1 MLLVMIGIIKVDF
14 DRNSGF
20 ILYLRKSLFTN
31 HSVRITIHIIEKISF
46 WAYRPISRFE
56 PPVKRWLRHFF
67 KSIAGKKNKM
77 QVFTH
82 ELVNDLGKE
91 IKEMI
96 FTRELLDK
104 LG

>member
-46 WAYRPISRFE
+46 WAYS
-56 PPVKRWLRHFF
+56 VF
-67 KSIAGKKNKM
+67 KLPATSNFYLFVLIAL
-77 QVFTH
+77 FCDASH
-82 ELVNDLGKE
+82 PS
-91 IKEMI
+91 
-96 FTRELLDK
+96 
-104 LG
+104 

>member
-1 MLLVMIGIIKVDF
+1 MPLEI
-14 DRNSGF
+14 
-20 ILYLRKSLFTN
+20 
-31 HSVRITIHIIEKISF
+31 
-46 WAYRPISRFE
+46 
-56 PPVKRWLRHFF
+56 F

-82 ELVNDLGKE
+82 ELVNDLGKG

-96 FTRELLDK
+96 FTRELLNK

>member
-1 MLLVMIGIIKVDF
+1 MASTLRCGWVQVPRAPTPRTVGRLLSRICVTIYPIHF
-14 DRNSGF
+14 DNPNF
-20 ILYLRKSLFTN
+20 PHY
-31 HSVRITIHIIEKISF
+31 V
-46 WAYRPISRFE
+46 
-56 PPVKRWLRHFF
+56 HFF
-67 KSIAGKKNKM
+67 KSIAGKKNKT
-77 QVFTH
+77 QLFTH

>member
-1 MLLVMIGIIKVDF
+1 MYDQAKH
-14 DRNSGF
+14 
-20 ILYLRKSLFTN
+20 TN
-31 HSVRITIHIIEKISF
+31 YFQMTCIVYGALGMPLEI
-46 WAYRPISRFE
+46 
-56 PPVKRWLRHFF
+56 F

-91 IKEMI
+91 TKEMI